1 MGGGFTVPAEIK
13 GLNEECG
20 VFGVFGAPDAS
31 QLAYYGLH
39 TLQHRGQEGAGI
51 VSSDGQH
58 LYQHRDRGLLA
69 EVFADPAELKR
80 LVGNAAIGHVRYGT
94 SGHNSIA
101 NVQPFLFRF
110 HDGDVALAHNG
121 NLTNAVTLRRQLED
135 EGAVF
140 QSDSDT
146 EILIH
151 LIRKHIKEGFI
162 PALKKSL
169 NQVHGGFAYLLL
181 QRDRMI
187 AALDPNGIRPLCIG
201 QLANGAYVVAS
212 ETCALDII
220 NARFIRDVQPGELII
235 IDKAGLH
242 IDHYT
247 TDTQLAICSME
258 YIYFARP
265 DSIIHGVTVHNARKE
280 MGRRLAQE
288 HPVDA
293 DMVIG
298 VPNSSLSAASGYA
311 EEIGLPYEMGLI
323 KSQYVA
329 RTFIQPTQALRER
342 GVHLKLSAV
351 RGVVNGKRVAVVD
364 DSIVRGTTSK
374 QIIKMLRDAGAKEVH
389 MLIASPPFKFP
400 CFYGIDIST
409 RSELFADH
417 YSVEEMRQKIG
428 ADSLSFLSVDSLIKA
443 INVPDAGD
451 APHGGLTV
459 AYFNGD
465 YPTPLYDYEAGY
477 MKSLNEQEQRE
488 RKERTQR

>member
-1 MGGGFTVPAEIK
+1 MGGGTALPAEIK

-31 QLAYYGLH
+31 QLTYYGLH

-51 VSSDGQH
+51 VSSDGGE
-58 LYQHRDRGLLA
+58 LYQHRDRGLLSK
-69 EVFADPAELKR
+69 VFEDKDELSR
-80 LVGNAAIGHVRYGT
+80 LVGDSAIGHVRYGT
-94 SGHNSIA
+94 TGHNSIA

-151 LIRKHIKEGFI
+151 LIRKHIKDGFI

-169 NQVHGGFAYLLL
+169 NQVKGGFAYLLL
-181 QRDRMI
+181 QKDRLI

-201 QLANGAYVVAS
+201 QLENGAYVVAS

-220 NARFIRDVQPGELII
+220 DAKLVRDVQPGELII
-235 IDKAGLH
+235 IDKDGLK

-280 MGRRLAQE
+280 MGRRLAKE

-293 DMVIG
+293 DIVIG

-323 KSQYVA
+323 KNQYVA

-351 RGVVNGKRVAVVD
+351 RGVVSGKKVAVVD

-374 QIIKMLRDAGAKEVH
+374 QIVKMLRDAGAKEVH

-409 RSELFADH
+409 RSDLIAAH
-417 YSVEEMRQKIG
+417 YTVDEMRDLIG
-428 ADSLSFLSVDSLIKA
+428 ADSLSFLSVESLVKA
-443 INVPDAGD
+443 INIPDAGD
-451 APHGGLTV
+451 APYGGLTV
-459 AYFNGD
+459 AYFNAD

-477 MKSLNEQEQRE
+477 LKSLSEQEQRE
-488 RKERTQR
+488 RKERVAR